1 MYHTMGAAISILI
14 AYISSSLVSLISI
27 DSRSF
32 RSILFVCSAILVG
45 YITGAVTLVIDHEQH
60 VVSVVLSI
68 VVTLMV
74 IYLKEYDNKRDKIH
88 CKNVT
93 SKKIIAI
100 TVVVV
105 LHFPFNFKWLSLH
118 PN

>member
-68 VVTLMV
+68 VVTLTV
-74 IYLKEYDNKRDKIH
+74 IFASKNMTIKETKFIAKMLLQKR
-88 CKNVT
+88 
-93 SKKIIAI
+93 
-100 TVVVV
+100 
-105 LHFPFNFKWLSLH
+105 
-118 PN
+118 

>member
-74 IYLKEYDNKRDKIH
+74 IFASKNMTIKETKFIAKMLLQKR
-88 CKNVT
+88 
-93 SKKIIAI
+93 
-100 TVVVV
+100 
-105 LHFPFNFKWLSLH
+105 
-118 PN
+118 